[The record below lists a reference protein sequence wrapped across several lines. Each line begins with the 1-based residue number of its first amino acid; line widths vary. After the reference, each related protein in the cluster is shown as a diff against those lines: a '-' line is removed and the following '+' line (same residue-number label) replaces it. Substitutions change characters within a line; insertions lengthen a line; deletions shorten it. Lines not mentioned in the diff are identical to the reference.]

1 MRGTVFIAILGM
13 LFCFTSCKT
22 EFEKIRSSNEPQ
34 KILKAADRYYEKEE
48 YVRAQT
54 LYELVIPF
62 YRGKE
67 EAEDIFYNYS
77 YSHYNM
83 GQFIL
88 ASHYFKNFSNTFYN
102 SDRKEEAA
110 FMSAYSQYRLSPSYR
125 LDQSYSTKAIEAFQ
139 TFINTYPSSN
149 RVQECNDLI
158 DEMRKK
164 LEQKAFYSSH
174 LYYDMKEYISAV
186 TSFENMLAE
195 FPETKRYEEILYLI
209 TKSSFQL
216 AEKSVYDKQ
225 EKRYNEAIKNQEKFK
240 KKFPKSKYNKELLDI
255 TKACKEALKKFKV

>member
-1 MRGTVFIAILGM
+1 MKRTVLVALLGV
-13 LFCFTSCKT
+13 LFCLTSCKT
-22 EFEKIRSSNEPQ
+22 EFEKIRSSNEPV
-34 KILKAADRYYEKEE
+34 KILKTANKYYEKEE
-48 YVRAQT
+48 YLRAQT

-77 YSHYNM
+77 YAHYNM
-83 GQFIL
+83 SQFIL

-102 SDRKEEAA
+102 SDRKEECA
-110 FMSAYSQYRLSPSYR
+110 FMAAYSQYRLSPSFR
-125 LDQSYSTKAIEAFQ
+125 LDQSYSAKAIEAFQ
-139 TFINTYPSSN
+139 SFINTYPTSS

-164 LEQKAFYSSH
+164 LELKAFYSAN
-174 LYYDMKEYISAV
+174 LYYDMKEYISAA
-186 TSFENMLAE
+186 TAFENMLSE

-216 AEKSVYDKQ
+216 SEKSVYDKQ
-225 EKRYNEAIKNQEKFK
+225 EKRYLETIKNQEKFK
-240 KKFPKSKYNKELLDI
+240 KKFPKSKYNKELKDI
-255 TKACKEALKKFKV
+255 TKACHEALKKFKV